1 MKNINIINEIARVKN
16 LMGISLINEET
27 SKIGCNRYPLDSI
40 SRKLCSKLNT
50 SEYRDIMYPLFSK
63 MLEGKKRLW
72 REVIPQEDQEY
83 LFNTLNK
90 LQKINSDKKW
100 QWPCNL
106 NGKKI
111 CYGTLDE
118 FKETALS
125 ELSFIYDENSKW
137 TQLNKLDTNYSDA
150 AVLITDILNDSKTLN
165 FEEILN
171 DLNSEEILNDLNNN
185 SKESLRNAVNT
196 ISNYSNLIYNTYL
209 KDCVKYVEK
218 SVHNSKEGEDVEKL
232 IVDAM
237 KNAGYTLLHPIESN
251 LGQGGDPID
260 VLLGIDLIM
269 ESPGG
274 EIVTIQCKK
283 VWDIIKEPKTLMNP
297 DEGAYRV
304 DGKPYV
310 SKQRNLD
317 YVGYGTIG
325 YGTKKSKVIVAKRQ
339 NDLIKQGHDYI
350 YIDKKVLPTPQGNS
364 SRFYIDIGS
373 VITTNLKNN

>member
-16 LMGISLINEET
+16 LMGISLINEQT
-27 SKIGCNRYPLDSI
+27 SKIGCNTFLKGSI
-40 SRKLCSKLNT
+40 NHKLCSKLNT
-50 SEYRDIMYPLFSK
+50 SEYRDIMYPLLSK

-72 REVIPQEDQEY
+72 SEVIPKEDQEY

-106 NGKKI
+106 KGKKI

-125 ELSFIYDENSKW
+125 ELSFIYDEDSKW

-165 FEEILN
+165 
-171 DLNSEEILNDLNNN
+171 SEEILNDLNNN
-185 SKESLRNAVNT
+185 NKESLIKAVNI
-196 ISNYSNLIYNTYL
+196 ISKHSELIYNRYL
-209 KDCVKYVEK
+209 KDSVKYVEN
-218 SVHNSKEGEDVEKL
+218 SVHNSKEGEDIEKL
-232 IVDAM
+232 IVTTM
-237 KNAGYTLLHPIESN
+237 ENNGYSLLHPIKSSV
-251 LGQGGDPID
+251 GQGGDPID

-269 ESPGG
+269 KSPSG

-283 VWDIIKEPKTLMNP
+283 VWDIERTPKTLMNP
-297 DEGAYRV
+297 EMGAYKV
-304 DGKPYV
+304 VGNPYV

-317 YVGYGTIG
+317 YVGYGTKDG
-325 YGTKKSKVIVAKRQ
+325 KTIVAKRQ
-339 NDLIKQGHDYI
+339 NEVIRQGNEYI
-350 YIDKKVLPTPQGNS
+350 YTDKKVLPTPQGKNS
-364 SRFYIDIGS
+364 QFYIDFGS

>member
-16 LMGISLINEET
+16 LMGIPLVNEQT
-27 SKIGCNRYPLDSI
+27 SQIGCNRYPLNSS

-50 SEYRDIMYPLFSK
+50 SEYRDIMYPLLSK

-72 REVIPQEDQEY
+72 REVIPKEDQEY

-90 LQKINSDKKW
+90 LENIDTNKIW

-118 FKETALS
+118 FKKTALS
-125 ELSFIYDENSKW
+125 ELSFIYDEDSKW

-150 AVLITDILNDSKTLN
+150 AVLITDIIKDSRT
-165 FEEILN
+165 
-171 DLNSEEILNDLNNN
+171 LNSEEILNDLNNN
-185 SKESLRNAVNT
+185 NKESLIKAVNI
-196 ISNYSNLIYNTYL
+196 ISKHSELIYNKYL
-209 KDCVKYVEK
+209 KDSVKYVEN
-218 SVHNSKEGEDVEKL
+218 SVHNSKEGEDIEKL
-232 IVDAM
+232 IVDVM
-237 KNAGYTLLHPIESN
+237 EKAGYTLLHPIKSN

-269 ESPGG
+269 KSPVGD

-297 DEGAYRV
+297 EMGSYKV
-304 DGKPYV
+304 VGKPYV

-317 YVGYGTIG
+317 YVGYGTKDG
-325 YGTKKSKVIVAKRQ
+325 KVIVAERQ
-339 NDLIKQGHDYI
+339 NEVIKQGDEYI
-350 YIDKKVLPTPQGNS
+350 YTNKKVLPTPQGNS
-364 SRFYIDIGS
+364 SQFYIDFDS
-373 VITTNLKNN
+373 VITAKLENN